1 MARGDAAATVLIVD
15 DDAPF
20 RALIRHLVEAAGYDV
35 VGEASNGAEAIR
47 LAAELEPDLI
57 TMDLEMPVTSG
68 VEATAAITERGSPS
82 IVVVSG
88 SLSSEQL
95 GDALAAGARWHVP
108 KREVAEQLLPVL
120 AAMAR
125 VRLRA

>member
-20 RALIRHLVEAAGYDV
+20 RTLIRHLVEAAGYEV
-35 VGEASNGAEAIR
+35 VGEASDGAEAIR

-57 TMDLEMPVTSG
+57 TMDLEMPVANG
-68 VEATAAITERGSPS
+68 VEATATISEQGSS
-82 IVVVSG
+82 VVVVSG

-95 GDALAAGARWHVP
+95 GDVLAAGARWHVP
-108 KREVAEQLLPVL
+108 KRDVAEQLLPVL